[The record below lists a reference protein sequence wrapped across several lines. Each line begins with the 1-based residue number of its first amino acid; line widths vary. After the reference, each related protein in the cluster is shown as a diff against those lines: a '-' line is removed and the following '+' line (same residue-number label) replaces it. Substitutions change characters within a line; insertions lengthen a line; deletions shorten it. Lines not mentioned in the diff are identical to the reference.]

1 MLPTLAPISAKEASR
16 RASVPD
22 FCILRTRTVRMSL
35 RSHAIAC
42 SFRACHSEGAF
53 DATEES
59 HVLSKRSFAHLR
71 LHAGAGA
78 SVAQDDTSIEYLH
91 YITLRMEFNSSK
103 DLILAQ
109 SGSGKM
115 PIGSQRTGFSPTRRE
130 PTT

>member
-1 MLPTLAPISAKEASR
+1 MLPTLAPISAMEASR

-59 HVLSKRSFAHLR
+59 HVLSKRSFA
-71 LHAGAGA
+71 
-78 SVAQDDTSIEYLH
+78 QDDTSIEYLH
-91 YITLRMEFNSSK
+91 YITLIMEFNSSK

-109 SGSGKM
+109 SGSRKM
-115 PIGSQRTGFSPTRRE
+115 P
-130 PTT
+130 